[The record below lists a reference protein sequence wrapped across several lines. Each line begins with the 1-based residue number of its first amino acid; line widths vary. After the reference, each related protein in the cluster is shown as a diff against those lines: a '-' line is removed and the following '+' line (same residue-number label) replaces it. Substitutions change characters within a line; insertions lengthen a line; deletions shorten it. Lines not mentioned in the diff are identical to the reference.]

1 MKKKARERER
11 NMRKPVDMVMKMPGH
26 TTTTATIVLPLVILL
41 SSPIFFFNFETI
53 FFSKFKK
60 SFLNRICC
68 FHKST
73 LFFVD

>member
-26 TTTTATIVLPLVILL
+26 TTTTTTIVLPLVILL
-41 SSPIFFFNFETI
+41 ASPIFFLI
-53 FFSKFKK
+53 LKQFFSKFKK

>member
-41 SSPIFFFNFETI
+41 SSPIFFLI
-53 FFSKFKK
+53 LKQFFFQNLKNHF
-60 SFLNRICC
+60 
-68 FHKST
+68 
-73 LFFVD
+73 